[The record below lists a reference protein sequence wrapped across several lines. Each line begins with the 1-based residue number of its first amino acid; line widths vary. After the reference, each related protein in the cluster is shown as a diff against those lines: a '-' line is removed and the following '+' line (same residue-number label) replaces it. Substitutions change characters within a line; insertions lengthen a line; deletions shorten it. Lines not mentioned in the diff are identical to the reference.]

1 MVNNAIKVAKILKDK
16 KDINLGVI
24 NCRFIKPLDCSML
37 SDIKEKYKYIFTIEE
52 GCIQGGF
59 GSSVLEY
66 FSKFEYDNIINLIGV
81 DDEFIEHGSRKEL
94 LELTGLS
101 VSRIYD
107 KIIEVHEK

>member
-1 MVNNAIKVAKILKDK
+1 MKNMQKIQDLEEAI
-16 KDINLGVI
+16 INSKSQTL
-24 NCRFIKPLDCSML
+24 RYKEDAETQLA
-37 SDIKEKYKYIFTIEE
+37 DIKEKYKYIFTIEE

-66 FSKFEYDNIINLIGV
+66 FSKFKYDNIINLIGV

-107 KIIEVHEK
+107 KIIEVYEE